1 MLAQP
6 VGDMAADARRTVT
19 ARFRVELPEDA
30 WVTEVSRAFPS
41 ATLRLLAGYP
51 TDGGAM
57 HLGEATAESPAA
69 VGEAIAAHPDVA
81 DYRRL
86 HEAGDRSLARY
97 ETAGTGLYAFLDRAG
112 VVIDYPVVVRDGWFV
127 VEFTDTRERFDAFR
141 TGLEA
146 ADRRF
151 ELLSVVEAVDREDLL
166 TDRQQE
172 AIGCAFRAG
181 YYAVPRDCTL
191 AEVADAL
198 DVDTS
203 TASEILR
210 RAEARLVERHL
221 TALRE

>member
-1 MLAQP
+1 
-6 VGDMAADARRTVT
+6 MAPDEPRTVT

-30 WVTEVSRAFPS
+30 WITEVSRAFPG

-51 TDGGAM
+51 TERGAM
-57 HLGEATAESPAA
+57 HLGEATGESPAA
-69 VGEAIAAHPDVA
+69 VGEAIAAHPDVT

-86 HEAGDRSLARY
+86 HATPERSLARY
-97 ETAGTGLYAFLDRAG
+97 ETAGTGLYGFLDRAG
-112 VVIDYPVVVRDGWFV
+112 VVVDYPVVVRNGWFV

-141 TGLEA
+141 AGLEA

-151 ELLSVVEAVDREDLL
+151 ELLSVVAAVDRADLL

-172 AIGCAFRAG
+172 VLERAFRAG

-191 AEVADAL
+191 AAVADDL
-198 DVDTS
+198 GVDTS
-203 TASEILR
+203 TASEVLR